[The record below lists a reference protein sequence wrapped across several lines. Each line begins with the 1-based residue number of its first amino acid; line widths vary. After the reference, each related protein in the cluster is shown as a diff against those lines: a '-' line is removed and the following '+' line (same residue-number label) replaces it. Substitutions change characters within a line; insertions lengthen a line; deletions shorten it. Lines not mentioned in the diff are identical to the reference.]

1 MEGIK
6 HGEETAQGYV
16 QTSETFN
23 LSHKTLPYS
32 QYERMRVNWWLN
44 RSFFNLYILADEL
57 QITKPQ
63 WNPVYAW
70 LIRSLTLDW
79 KY

>member
-32 QYERMRVNWWLN
+32 QYERMRVNWW
-44 RSFFNLYILADEL
+44 
-57 QITKPQ
+57 
-63 WNPVYAW
+63 
-70 LIRSLTLDW
+70 
-79 KY
+79 

>member
-32 QYERMRVNWWLN
+32 PAVRTHESQLVIKSQLFQ
-44 RSFFNLYILADEL
+44 SLYFSGQAANYKTSVESSVRLINSLA
-57 QITKPQ
+57 
-63 WNPVYAW
+63 YA
-70 LIRSLTLDW
+70 
-79 KY
+79 